1 MRRFLKILVWS
12 VAGIVVLAMAAV
24 AFLHTAPGGRLIASV
39 ANSALSGPD
48 MTVELSPP
56 KLGWGGDLRL
66 DSVRVSDSEGPWLQV
81 TGIDAKWHP
90 LALLGGRLSIDSI
103 GIAGVA
109 VDRKPRPA
117 TSETEKETSSASV
130 PALPIDITLGK
141 LQVREISL
149 GSDIAGTPVRLT
161 ADGSFAFDAA
171 TMSLAA
177 NANIRRDDDK
187 AGNLTATVGYLPE
200 TQSFKLDFSASEPRG
215 GLLARLLDVSELPAL
230 DVSLKGDGPLQNWAA
245 DLAIALDGVQTVT
258 GKAGLTETTTNGAVT
273 RHLDFD
279 LSGQLEP
286 LTPEA
291 VRPLFAGA
299 AQAKGTVAFD
309 RDFKPLNLR
318 VNAETAAFA
327 LSADGW
333 ETPETL
339 SANVSARLKTPVS
352 LTFDGDTLSASE
364 LTLTAKAS
372 GKPENADWS
381 AEIDGRNLASRH
393 GTMASLSLDARGQE
407 ANLVMETLKVPAT
420 LDLVADISSVSD
432 PRFEAFTGSTRATA
446 ELIAGA
452 GNWVD
457 VRALAIN
464 NPALQA
470 SLTGLFA
477 PEEANADAKLMLG
490 DIAALSALAGR
501 DLSGSLSAGF
511 KVQAVPEDGSATVK
525 IDGTGM
531 DLALGDPRADKLL
544 QGRSSLTGSLSRDKD
559 GTLSADDLHLVAT
572 GLDLTITGTS
582 DLKDIEATTTAALA
596 DLALIDPAL
605 TGSANLEASANGPIE
620 APKVTAHLT
629 ARQLTMQGEP
639 VKELTVSADLTA
651 SLTKPAGTIDI
662 GATFRDQPLTG
673 HAGFSSDETGTR
685 RIEDIQLTTGQSR
698 ITGALALDGDGKPSG
713 SLAITLPDLAEIAP
727 LLLQKLAGA
736 LDATIDFSS
745 ESGVPVARVSAT
757 GRKIVSDAATLGQAD
772 LKATIADFL
781 NTPHIGGT
789 LTASNIVAG
798 GTTVEQ
804 LTAKASGTADGTDF
818 ETDALL
824 DGGKLSLAGQVAQM
838 PDGIA
843 VTLNKAKGV
852 YQGQETSLASPARV
866 VLPNDG
872 PITLDKVT
880 LLLGSGKATVAGT
893 VGDKLDIKVGLEKVP
908 AELVDLA
915 APGMRFGGTIT
926 GKVDVSGTTAAPV
939 AAWSMAWNGLE
950 TSALSGFGL
959 PNADLKS
966 DGRFANSA
974 VTHKS
979 ILSVG
984 ADGRLT
990 AEGSVQIAGSK
1001 AMNMSVTGNLPFALA
1016 QRALTQS
1023 GLRLDGAAAVDL
1035 KIGGTTA
1042 KPAFSGQVTTRDATA
1057 VSLNTGLVVKSIE
1070 TTAKIDTTRI
1080 EITSLT
1086 GTIGAGGTLS
1096 ASGSIGL
1103 GGSLPANLNL
1113 KINDGTYTDGRI
1125 VTAKLTADLTL
1136 SGDLAVMPKIGGSI
1150 LIQRADV
1157 TIPSS
1162 LATTLAP
1169 VDVKHINA
1177 PRDVARQTASLTA
1190 DNGSKSSGGGVA
1202 LDLDVNA
1209 PGQIFVRG
1217 RGLQVELG
1225 GRIRISGTS
1234 ANPVTTGAF
1243 TLKNGTLSILSRL
1256 LTLTKGRI
1264 TFLGSFDPLLDF
1276 AATTTASST
1285 TITVGIEGNA
1295 SNPDVSF
1302 TSSPAYP
1309 QEEVLALLLFGQNL
1323 SSLSAAQVAQLAGA
1337 VATLGGASPLE
1348 NLRKSLGVD
1357 SINITTDEDNNTTAE
1372 VSKRLGEKVS
1382 VGVQQGT
1389 QEGSSRVTIDI
1400 DVTKHLRAR
1409 GEAGA
1414 DGSSKAGIF
1423 FEKEY

>member
-1 MRRFLKILVWS
+1 MRRFLKILVRALA
-12 VAGIVVLAMAAV
+12 VIIVLVIAAV
-24 AFLHTAPGGRLIASV
+24 AFVHTGPGGRLIAHV

-56 KLGWGGDLRL
+56 MLGWGGDLRL
-66 DSVRVSDSEGPWLQV
+66 DSVRVSDAEGQWLQV
-81 TGIDAKWHP
+81 TGIDARWHP
-90 LALLGGRLSIDSI
+90 LALLGGRLSIDRIDIDS
-103 GIAGVA
+103 VA
-109 VDRKPRPA
+109 VDRKPAPA
-117 TSETEKETSSASV
+117 AAETSQQTSSGSV
-130 PALPIDITLGK
+130 PALPIDIALGK
-141 LQVREISL
+141 LTVRDISL
-149 GSDIAGTPVRLT
+149 GEDIAGTPVRLT

-171 TMSLAA
+171 TKGLEAKTK
-177 NANIRRDDDK
+177 IRRDDDK
-187 AGNLTATVGYLPE
+187 AGQLTADVGYMPDTRTLRLE
-200 TQSFKLDFSASEPRG
+200 FSASEPRG
-215 GLLARLLDVSELPAL
+215 GLMARLLDVSELPAL

-245 DLAIALDGVQTVT
+245 DLTVALDGVQTVT
-258 GKAGLTETTTNGAVT
+258 GQAGLVETRANGALT
-273 RHLDFD
+273 RRLDFD
-279 LSGQLEP
+279 LDGQLEP
-286 LTPEA
+286 LAPEP

-299 AQAKGTVAFD
+299 TKAKGTLAFD
-309 RDFKPLNLR
+309 QDFKPQNLR
-318 VNAETAAFA
+318 VDAETAAFT
-327 LSADGW
+327 LSADGR
-333 ETPETL
+333 ETPETI

-352 LTFDGDTLSASE
+352 LTFGGDTLSASE
-364 LTLTAKAS
+364 LNLTAKAS
-372 GKPENADWS
+372 GKPESADWNT
-381 AEIDGRNLASRH
+381 AITGRNLASRH
-393 GTMASLSLDARGQE
+393 GTMASLSLTASGQD
-407 ANLVMETLKVPAT
+407 ANLVMETLKVPAA
-420 LDLVADISSVSD
+420 LDVVVDISSVSD
-432 PRFEAFTGSTRATA
+432 PRFEPFTGTTRATA
-446 ELIAGA
+446 ELVAGA

-470 SLTGLFA
+470 SVTGLFA
-477 PEEANADAKLMLG
+477 PEEANADIKLTLADLSAFT
-490 DIAALSALAGR
+490 DIAGR
-501 DLSGSLSAGF
+501 NLSGSMSAGF
-511 KVQAVPEDGSATVK
+511 KLEAVPQSGSATVK

-544 QGRSSLTGSLSRDKD
+544 QGRSTLTGTLARDKD
-559 GTLSADDLHLVAT
+559 GTLSADDLHLVSK
-572 GLDLTITGTS
+572 GLDLAITGKS
-582 DLKDIEATTTAALA
+582 DLKEIDATTTATLA
-596 DLALIDPAL
+596 NLALLEPAL

-620 APKVTAHLT
+620 APKVTAKLT

-639 VKELTVSADLTA
+639 VQNLEASADLTA

-673 HAGFSSDETGTR
+673 HAGFSSDEAGNR
-685 RIEDIQLTTGQSR
+685 RIDDIQLATGQSR
-698 ITGALALDGDGKPSG
+698 VTGALALDADGIPSG
-713 SLAITLPDLAEIAP
+713 SLIVALPDLAEIAP

-736 LDATIDFSS
+736 LDATIDLSS
-745 ESGVPVARVSAT
+745 ESGVPVARIEAT
-757 GRKIVSDAATLGQAD
+757 GRNIASSSVTLGQAD
-772 LKATIADFL
+772 LKATVADFL

-789 LTASNIVAG
+789 LTASNLVAG
-798 GTTVEQ
+798 GATVEQ

-824 DGGKLSLAGQVAQM
+824 DGGKLSLAGQIGQT

-843 VTLNKAKGV
+843 VTLNKAKGL
-852 YQGQETSLASPARV
+852 YQGQETSLASPARI

-872 PITLDKVT
+872 PIALDKVT

-893 VGDKLDIKVGLEKVP
+893 VGDKLDVKVGLERIP
-908 AELVDLA
+908 AELAELA
-915 APGMRFGGTIT
+915 TPGMRFGGTIT
-926 GKVDVSGTTAAPV
+926 GKVDVTGTTASPV
-939 AAWSMAWNGLE
+939 AEWTLAWNGVE
-950 TSALSGFGL
+950 TSALSGLGL
-959 PNADLKS
+959 PGADLKT
-966 DGRFANSA
+966 DGRFSNST
-974 VTHKS
+974 VTYKS

-990 AEGSVQIAGSK
+990 ADGTVQVAGSK
-1001 AMNMSVTGNLPFALA
+1001 AMNMTVTGNLPFALV

-1035 KIGGTTA
+1035 KISGTTA
-1042 KPAFSGQVTTRDATA
+1042 KPTFGGQITTRDATA
-1057 VSLNTGLVVKSIE
+1057 VSLNTGLVVKSINA
-1070 TTAKIDTTRI
+1070 TAKIDTTRV
-1080 EITSLT
+1080 EITSLS

-1103 GGSLPANLNL
+1103 GDSLPADLNL
-1113 KINDGTYTDGRI
+1113 KIQDGTYTDGRI
-1125 VTAKLTADLTL
+1125 VTAKLDADMTLT
-1136 SGDLAVMPKIGGSI
+1136 GPLATMPKVGGNI
-1150 LIQRADV
+1150 MIKRADI
-1157 TIPSS
+1157 TIPRS

-1169 VDVKHINA
+1169 VEVEHINA
-1177 PRDVARQTASLTA
+1177 PPDVARQTADLTA
-1190 DNGSKSSGGGVA
+1190 ETGNTSSGTGVA

-1225 GRIRISGTS
+1225 GRIGITGTS

-1243 TLKNGTLSILSRL
+1243 TLRNGTLTLLSRL
-1256 LTLTKGRI
+1256 LTLTKGQI
-1264 TFLGSFDPLLDF
+1264 TFLGSFDPRLDF
-1276 AATTTASST
+1276 AATTTASGT
-1285 TITVGIEGNA
+1285 TITVSIEGNA
-1295 SNPDVSF
+1295 SDPEVSF

-1357 SINITTDEDNNTTAE
+1357 SFNITTDEDNNTTAE
-1372 VSKRLGEKVS
+1372 LSKRLGNKVS

-1389 QEGSSRVTIDI
+1389 QTGSSRVTVDI